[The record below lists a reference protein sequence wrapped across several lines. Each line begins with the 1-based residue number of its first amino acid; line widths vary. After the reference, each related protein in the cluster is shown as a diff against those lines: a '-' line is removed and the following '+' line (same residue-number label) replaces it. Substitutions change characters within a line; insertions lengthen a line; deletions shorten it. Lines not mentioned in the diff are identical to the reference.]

1 MEKKHTLLVRDT
13 VLQVWSSKEA
23 NHKREQL
30 NEAQER
36 KMPKER
42 HMDSARDTELR
53 VLLGCKEEASVDEV
67 DGSWLWWNR
76 SW

>member
-1 MEKKHTLLVRDT
+1 
-13 VLQVWSSKEA
+13 
-23 NHKREQL
+23 
-30 NEAQER
+30 
-36 KMPKER
+36 
-42 HMDSARDTELR
+42 MDGARDTELR